1 MPLILGKDG
10 INRKSKDVY
19 MGVGGTNKKINEAY
33 IGQGGVNRQVYI
45 EQKEIIIPEE
55 TKTSSAPP
63 ETSIHPINLNGL
75 KYIKSGGLGVGSK
88 NGAYMGTGR
97 IVFYDNVG
105 NYIEYSQQTLES
117 EYENYSCS
125 SISYNGVDSISLG
138 NRYYLF
144 EIDLVQKVVRILNNY
159 GSVDSMNSIASW
171 NISNFNITN
180 MIRTMTVRPFRF
192 YQTIIKNYI

>member
-1 MPLILGKDG
+1 M
-10 INRKSKDVY
+10 
-19 MGVGGTNKKINEAY
+19 
-33 IGQGGVNRQVYI
+33 
-45 EQKEIIIPEE
+45 
-55 TKTSSAPP
+55 
-63 ETSIHPINLNGL
+63 

-117 EYENYSCS
+117 EYENYSFS